1 MNKKEIINLLEITGW
16 KSYPDQFRKEA
27 TCMYKRFDTPTR
39 CKCNDDKAGLQV
51 CLSVSEF
58 EHMSGKSA
66 SIELDICGELRDG
79 SWVKLLNYGF
89 GSDINKALAAIPSML
104 AAWETLNNFEA

>member
-1 MNKKEIINLLEITGW
+1 MKEEIVTRLTSDGW
-16 KSYPDQFRKEA
+16 VTYPDQFRKEA
-27 TCMYKRFDTPTR
+27 TCLFKRFDTPTR
-39 CKCNDDKAGLQV
+39 CSCNDDKAGLQV

-58 EHMSGKSA
+58 EYMSGKSI
-66 SIELDICGELRDG
+66 SVEIDVCGELKDE

-89 GSDINKALAAIPSML
+89 GSDIDKALASIPRLL